1 MRRRSISIGEERIK
15 KIYRNPT
22 YTDILKGRVAVV
34 AAAQRQHLGVF
45 PVHVVDIVH
54 QVIGR
59 DEVRGAVARIG
70 HLGGLDDLP
79 RVGVRYAQPLQH
91 FNVHIRKAKLFQL
104 LDSPIG
110 NGPKVVTLGLCIGS
124 WYTKNKLVTIL
135 NLVAVIKYGYTSPF
149 SMFHLRR

>member
-1 MRRRSISIGEERIK
+1 MVRIQALLP
-15 KIYRNPT
+15 IH
-22 YTDILKGRVAVV
+22 KGRVAVV

-70 HLGGLDDLP
+70 HLGSLDDLP

-91 FNVHIRKAKLFQL
+91 FNVHIRKAELFQL

-110 NGPKVVTLGLCIGS
+110 NGPKVVTLGPKR
-124 WYTKNKLVTIL
+124 T
-135 NLVAVIKYGYTSPF
+135 
-149 SMFHLRR
+149 LRYVLRCG

>member
-1 MRRRSISIGEERIK
+1 MYK
-15 KIYRNPT
+15 
-22 YTDILKGRVAVV
+22 
-34 AAAQRQHLGVF
+34 RQ
-45 PVHVVDIVH
+45 VH

-91 FNVHIRKAKLFQL
+91 FNVHIRKAELFQL

-110 NGPKVVTLGLCIGS
+110 NGAAVAFVIPVPVVSAAIPVVARLS
-124 WYTKNKLVTIL
+124 
-135 NLVAVIKYGYTSPF
+135 VAVVGVAVPAVVAVSYT
-149 SMFHLRR
+149 HL